1 MCRKRRGKPKTI
13 SDPTPFLRI
22 PLKEKEMSKQIDAKE
37 LKNPKYL
44 KQMLDF
50 LRERYGIRFRM
61 TGEDSGVCKCPFHSE
76 RKPSFKFAILDDK
89 VVFRCFGKCASSYD
103 IFNLI
108 EKREGTEFVQAIA
121 IFSDYLKTTAKGT
134 KATKPDQRGD
144 GKHAPVSSSTSIDTD
159 FDEELEFAA
168 KTYRDILLHGDREV
182 DAFLEYLAKR
192 GVNTDEIIDFGIG
205 VSPSY
210 KSSYNGRA
218 LCDAK
223 DNRWHWKD
231 GGRLMVG
238 IRGRSILTCLRA
250 KGVKYK
256 IADKFACKIV
266 FPVRGLD
273 GRIKALMGR
282 NAKDKGLWSTHT
294 GAKKSRLLY
303 GLDRNARNIIRSR
316 TVILTEG
323 IYDFFALHK
332 VFKDPDLHSVVV
344 STLGPVTREQ
354 VKMLKRLPE
363 LLGTKPFA
371 ENPTEE
377 EIATLRKTLEVENY
391 VAAFDNDEAGEGF
404 LDKLVELVGPDK
416 NVFRMD
422 MLRFKDA
429 NEAYRHVPPFLD
441 LNGMLKH
448 LKTAKETIYARER
461 QFSLLVPGGLK
472 GSGGGLGV
480 ALKVKLYRKAGSRSV
495 PPPQA
500 ASAKPANV
508 DKMHFDGNRLKRL
521 LSYGNDRMPKS
532 RIKDIEALFNE
543 YAAAPFKDSI
553 KLHGAFVKWGYKTPG
568 IALMLL
574 LWLVVEQQ
582 RRDPHEVSDNATEM
596 AKALGTTPRTIMT
609 HLATL
614 RRKGFLIVDEDIKT
628 GKRFITAYLDPNS
641 PKKEKKRLKKGRRRI
656 YLPAVG

>member
-1 MCRKRRGKPKTI
+1 MGKKR
-13 SDPTPFLRI
+13 
-22 PLKEKEMSKQIDAKE
+22 IDAKE
-37 LKNPKYL
+37 LKKPKYL
-44 KQMLDF
+44 KQTLSF
-50 LRERYGIRFRM
+50 LSERYGIRFRM
-61 TGEDSGVCKCPFHSE
+61 TGEDSGECRCPFHNE
-76 RKPSFKFAILDDK
+76 RKPSFKLYVLDGK
-89 VVFRCFGKCASSYD
+89 VMFRCFGKCNSNFD
-103 IFNLI
+103 VFNII
-108 EKREGTEFVQAIA
+108 EKREGAGLKQAIA
-121 IFSDYLKTTAKGT
+121 IFSDYLKRNAKGMDASP
-134 KATKPDQRGD
+134 KADETEDNKQ
-144 GKHAPVSSSTSIDTD
+144 VSIQPSVAMDAD
-159 FDEELEFAA
+159 FEEELEFAA

-182 DAFLEYLAKR
+182 DVFLEYLAKR
-192 GVNTDEIIDFGIG
+192 GIGTDEIIDFGIG
-205 VSPSY
+205 VSPPY

-250 KGVKYK
+250 KGVNYK
-256 IADKFACKIV
+256 IADKFACKII

-282 NAKDKGLWSTHT
+282 NAKDNGSWSTHK

-303 GLDRNARNIIRSR
+303 GLDRNARNIIRNR

-332 VFKDPDLHSVVV
+332 LFKDPGLHSVVV
-344 STLGPVTREQ
+344 STMGPVTREQ

-363 LLGTKPFA
+363 LLGAKPFA

-391 VAAFDNDEAGEGF
+391 IAAFDNDEAGESF
-404 LDKLVELVGPDK
+404 LGRLAELVGPDK

-422 MLRFKDA
+422 MLGFKDA
-429 NEAYRHVPPFLD
+429 NDAYRHVPPFLD
-441 LNGMLKH
+441 LNGLLQHM
-448 LKTAKETIYARER
+448 KTAKDTPHARER
-461 QFSLLVPGGLK
+461 KFSLLVPGGLK

-480 ALKVKLYRKAGSRSV
+480 ALKVQLYRKAGSR
-495 PPPQA
+495 PEARPRA

-508 DKMHFDGNRLKRL
+508 DIMHIDGNRLKGL
-521 LSYGNDRMPKS
+521 LSYSNNRMPKS
-532 RIKDIEALFNE
+532 RIRDIEALFKD
-543 YAAAPFKDSI
+543 YAAEPFKDSI
-553 KLHGAFVKWGYKTPG
+553 RLHGAFVKWGYKKPG

-582 RRDPHEVSDNATEM
+582 RRTPHEVSDNATEM
-596 AKALGTTPRTIMT
+596 ADALGTTPRTIMT

-614 RRKGFLIVDEDIKT
+614 RRKGFLVVEDDIKT
-628 GKRFITAYLDPNS
+628 GRRFITAYLDPSS
-641 PKKEKKRLKKGRRRI
+641 PNKEKKRLKKGRRRI
-656 YLPAVG
+656 FPPTVG